1 MNYQDKNAKKPNE
14 ILEQTINA
22 LRSEQPES
30 GAADAAGERVWQRLS
45 QENPAAEIATIRGC
59 DDVRA
64 LLPQYQSGKLAGA
77 RRMLVEDH
85 LQECAACRKQT
96 ERGGSMLRPW
106 TQELPKASYL
116 NLRWAAAAIVL
127 LAVGVSAYF
136 AGSKLLNPSG
146 VRANVESVS
155 GRLYRVSENG
165 EQLLQPGAAL
175 GEGEKVRTGGGSKAK
190 LRLRDGSLV
199 EMNERAEFSVSLG
212 FRDTTINLDR
222 GNIII
227 QAAKRNH
234 GHLYVDAKD
243 CRIAVTGTVFSVNS
257 GIKGSR
263 VSVIE
268 GEVRVAHAGTK
279 WILHSGSQMT
289 TDASV
294 SAVPVQQEIAWS
306 QDLDKHLAL
315 LAEFNHFLN
324 KLDQVQLPG
333 LRYQSK
339 LLPMLPQ
346 NTVLYAGVPNL
357 GDAVHQANLL
367 FQQELQE
374 SPVLREWW
382 QGVQSKKGAPNFEK
396 ALEEVH
402 ELGSYLGDE
411 IVFSVANNGQEQ
423 AEPLIL
429 AEVKTPGLKEFIERE
444 IAQHQG
450 ADGSHLQV
458 LDEQGLM
465 QAQKFKGDIYILLL
479 PNLVAASGDVA
490 TLRSFAATIQS
501 GGGFAATPFGQRMSA
516 AYQNG
521 AGLLFG
527 ADIGRLTHG
536 HGGNHQD
543 AAFQQ
548 SGFADLK
555 FLVAERKEVSGQ
567 TLNHAELSFT
577 GPRHGVA
584 SWLAAPGPL
593 GGLDYVSKDASAVA
607 AFVAK
612 SPSQMFDDMLGI
624 ISAENSDAQNDINK
638 VESELNIS
646 LKHDLADALGGEVT
660 FAFDGPI
667 LPTPSWRVIV
677 EVNDPTRLQATLQRL
692 ADDFNAHQ
700 ASHYAPQQQKQTL
713 KIEQEST
720 GGLTY
725 YSLYVSG
732 GTTPVEITYTFT
744 EGYMIMAPN
753 KAMVMSSIRVHQS
766 GNSLASSS
774 DFRRLLPQD
783 DHANVSAL
791 LYQNLAPVVGPVLG
805 QLSASQQQS
814 LRQLAAETKPSVVC
828 AYGDES
834 AIQVASNSR
843 FFGLDLNTLALSTL
857 MGLAEH
863 KQVHM
868 SLHP

>member
-1 MNYQDKNAKKPNE
+1 MNHQEKNAKKPNE
-14 ILEQTINA
+14 ILEQATNA
-22 LRSEQPES
+22 LRSEQPEAA
-30 GAADAAGERVWQRLS
+30 AADAAGERVWQRLGHELAS
-45 QENPAAEIATIRGC
+45 PAGAIATIRGC
-59 DDVRA
+59 EDVRA
-64 LLPQYQSGKLAGA
+64 LLPQYQSSGLAGA
-77 RRMLVEDH
+77 RRLLVEDH
-85 LQECAACRKQT
+85 LQECAACRKQA
-96 ERGGSMLRPW
+96 ERGTSSTLLPW

-127 LAVGVSAYF
+127 VAVGLSAYF
-136 AGSKLLNPSG
+136 LGDRLLNPSG

-155 GRLYRVSENG
+155 GNLYRVSTNG
-165 EQLLQPGAAL
+165 EQLLQPGATL
-175 GEGEKVRTGGGSKAK
+175 NEGEKVRTGGGSRAK

-227 QAAKRNH
+227 QAAKRRS
-234 GHLYVDAKD
+234 GHLYVASKD
-243 CRIAVTGTVFSVNS
+243 CRVSVTGTVFSVNS

-268 GEVRVAHAGTK
+268 GEVRVAQAGTTS
-279 WILHSGSQMT
+279 ILHPGDQLT
-289 TDASV
+289 TDTSV
-294 SAVPVQQEIAWS
+294 GAVPVQQEIAWS

-374 SPVLREWW
+374 SPVLRDWW
-382 QGVQSKKGAPNFEK
+382 NGVQTKKGAPNFEQ

-402 ELGSYLGDE
+402 ELGNYLGDE

-429 AEVKTPGLKEFIERE
+429 AEVKTAGLKEFIERE
-444 IAQHQG
+444 VAQHQY
-450 ADGSHLQV
+450 ANGSHLHV
-458 LDEQGLM
+458 LDEQGLT
-465 QAQKFKGDIYILLL
+465 QAQSSKGDIYILLL
-479 PNLVAASGDVA
+479 PNLVAASGDIA
-490 TLRSFAATIQS
+490 ALRSFDATIQS
-501 GGGFAATPFGQRMSA
+501 GGGFVATPFGQRMGA

-527 ADIGRLTHG
+527 VDIGRLTHEHGNG
-536 HGGNHQD
+536 HTD
-543 AAFQQ
+543 ASLQQ

-567 TLNHAELSFT
+567 TLNHADLSFN

-584 SWLAAPGPL
+584 SWLGAPGPL

-607 AFVAK
+607 AFVSK
-612 SPSQMFDDMLGI
+612 SPSLMLDDILSMASASKSG
-624 ISAENSDAQNDINK
+624 AENEFAK
-638 VESELNIS
+638 VEQELNIS
-646 LKHDLADALGGEVT
+646 LKHDLAETLGGEVT

-667 LPTPSWRVIV
+667 LPTPSWRVII

-692 ADDFNAHQ
+692 ADDFNAHEATKQ
-700 ASHYAPQQQKQTL
+700 GKEALKLEQQTA
-713 KIEQEST
+713 

-744 EGYMIMAPN
+744 EGYMIIAAN
-753 KAMVMSSIRVHQS
+753 RAMVMNAIHVHQS
-766 GNSLASSS
+766 GNSLANYS

-791 LYQNLAPVVGPVLG
+791 LYQNLAPVVGPVLN
-805 QLSASQQQS
+805 QLSPSQQKS
-814 LRQLAAETKPSVVC
+814 LSQLAAETKPSVVC

-843 FFGLDLNTLALSTL
+843 FFGLDLNTFALSTL
-857 MGLAEH
+857 LGLAEH
-863 KQVHM
+863 H
-868 SLHP
+868 HPRM